1 LQGCELTTLTMV
13 SFQRMKEDF
22 DDISNQV
29 SRKFPG
35 RPVFWL
41 VVVSIIFLLVLLG
54 IGIGY
59 GSAPSGQKD
68 EVLFQYW
75 ITNLSASC
83 PPLHGEKLA
92 TTLDAGQSFEGLSVD
107 LQCKGDFKP
116 YPLQVRCQRKQ
127 VFDNGDVL
135 EWSGIPVCYPSKLVT
150 PEHWSRVKLA
160 RSVSCT
166 GNTQS
171 TKCEMHCIQDYV
183 AVEKEKYMCTEM
195 PCRAWSTDEKDCF
208 FCDQNC
214 TQMAETN
221 DPRPEDLLEKLSCDR
236 DCTSI
241 VVGSEGK
248 AAVWQNK
255 RTGIFT
261 FIGEHN
267 GRPVYMNNATGE
279 HLYYTFTGAE
289 WLVGPDYRK
298 PHAGIQVFK
307 NSDKIC
313 PERHGGENVTKL
325 YIDSSKPV
333 PLGESMWQ
341 NDTTIT
347 FKCYKPQDLTI
358 SKCDCTK
365 YKVYNTVYQN
375 DTVPSQV
382 EYFSGVYRK
391 VEDGDTFGLQA
402 PLYFNEEKDL
412 YLFSHHTG
420 GKVWQLSDKLTTTPV
435 RAEFP
440 SSPSCPDSETNGLGV
455 TWEWYNVTTAAGQ
468 QLYVPDEHIKVRCI
482 SHSHGA

>member
-1 LQGCELTTLTMV
+1 MV

-41 VVVSIIFLLVLLG
+41 VVVSVVFLLVLLG

-59 GSAPSGQKD
+59 GSKSSGSVA
-68 EVLFQYW
+68 EVQFAYF
-75 ITNLSASC
+75 ISNLSASC
-83 PPLHGEKLA
+83 PPLMGERLA
-92 TTLDAGQSFEGLSVD
+92 TTLMAGQSFEGLSVH
-107 LQCKGDFKP
+107 LQCKGDYKP
-116 YPLQVRCQRKQ
+116 YPLQVRCQRKKEY
-127 VFDNGDVL
+127 NGEYAL
-135 EWSGIPVCYPSKLVT
+135 EWSGLPVCYPSKLVT
-150 PEHWSRVKLA
+150 PQHWTNVKLA

-166 GNTQS
+166 GSTQS
-171 TKCEMHCIQDYV
+171 TRCQMHCIQDYV
-183 AVEKEKYMCTEM
+183 AIEKEMYECTDM
-195 PCRAWSTDEKDCF
+195 PCRAWSTEEKSCY

-214 TQMAETN
+214 TLLSGTN
-221 DPRPEDLLEKLSCDR
+221 DPKPEDLLGKLSCDR

-241 VVGSEGK
+241 VVSSEGK

-255 RTGIFT
+255 RTGVFT

-267 GRPVYMNNATGE
+267 GRPVYQNEATKE

-307 NSDKIC
+307 NTDKIC
-313 PERHGGENVTKL
+313 PEKHGGENVTKL

-347 FKCYKPQDLTI
+347 FQCFRPQTMTI
-358 SKCDCTK
+358 AKCDCTQ
-365 YKVYNTVYQN
+365 YKVYNTLYQN
-375 DTVPSQV
+375 GTVPSQV
-382 EYFSGVYRK
+382 EYFAGIYRK
-391 VEDGDTFGLQA
+391 IEDKSKTFGLQA
-402 PLYFNEEKDL
+402 PLYINREKNL
-412 YLFSHHTG
+412 YLFSHHIG
-420 GKVWQLSDKLTTTPV
+420 GKVWQMSDKLTTTPV

-440 SSPSCPDSETNGLGV
+440 STPSCPDTETNGSV
-455 TWEWYNVTTAAGQ
+455 TWEWYNVTTPSGQ
-468 QLYVPDEHIKVRCI
+468 QLYVPDQHIKVKCI